1 MENKMSNINKTDE
14 LIANLKKAGQKTD
27 SVYAYAF
34 GMAWAWLD
42 EKGREKLLKSAEK
55 MAKEMEKK

>member
-14 LIANLKKAGQKTD
+14 LIANLKKAGQKND

-34 GMAWAWLD
+34 GMAWAWLSETQRQKVLD
-42 EKGREKLLKSAEK
+42 SAEK
-55 MAKEMEKK
+55 MAKEKN